1 MKLQEFQNTVD
12 NLIVLYRHWEFLK
25 RENARLRKALTEL
38 AEPILK
44 PEIYNG
50 FPLYAEFLELKCSS
64 LEERVSFFEEQLTEA
79 RNKETEFTQ
88 ALERIVNESFESG
101 ESASR
106 AIAAAALEEKE

>member
-25 RENARLRKALTEL
+25 RENSRLRKALTEL

-50 FPLYAEFLELKCSS
+50 FDT
-64 LEERVSFFEEQLTEA
+64 TEA
-79 RNKETEFTQ
+79 AINSFCN
-88 ALERIVNESFESG
+88 AVNSI
-101 ESASR
+101 AS
-106 AIAAAALEEKE
+106 AALEGKE